1 MHICPFC
8 GEEFEGKFCP
18 ACGKRYAE
26 DKECPAC
33 GFRAKITAKFC
44 NECGYPFEEEPRSG
58 QRAAAGA
65 APEHAAVSKKATAG
79 NASFNRGSLI
89 KWGKTAAAYL
99 PVLLFGCS
107 PCCCG
112 RFTPRLSRSFSG

>member
-18 ACGKRYAE
+18 ACGY
-26 DKECPAC
+26 
-33 GFRAKITAKFC
+33 RAKITAKFC

-65 APEHAAVSKKATAG
+65 APEHAAVSKKAAAG
-79 NASFNRGSLI
+79 NAPFNF
-89 KWGKTAAAYL
+89 
-99 PVLLFGCS
+99 VVNNQ
-107 PCCCG
+107 
-112 RFTPRLSRSFSG
+112 